1 MQQHIEEIEAIAS
14 STEAATFANTI
25 EAMERTGDLLS
36 RVGSVFF
43 NLAGTDS
50 NDARQSIRSDYAPKL
65 SQHRDRIN
73 LNDDLWKRVKMS
85 KSQTRL
91 RTLNRTNKNY
101 LQNITRASF
110 GRRESKP

>member
-50 NDARQSIRSDYAPKL
+50 NEARQSIRSDYAPKL

-73 LNDDLWKRVKMS
+73 LNDDLWNRVKDV
-85 KSQTRL
+85 KDQTA
-91 RTLNRTNKNY
+91 KNLEPDQQKLLTEY
-101 LQNITRASF
+101 YKGFVRPARI
-110 GRRESKP
+110 